1 MLAPDSADTP
11 NALEDSRVNDLCVVV
26 PVRNAED
33 IIEDCLA
40 SITRACPRQV
50 IVVDGM
56 SSDRTLE
63 VVRRYPVTIL
73 SDEGAGLPAARLL
86 GARTATTRHVAL
98 IDADVVLHDGAL
110 EQLLAEFL
118 DGGYTALQAGLHS
131 VSGDGYW
138 GRALAHHHRS
148 GRSKDWFGLVATI
161 FERDVLL
168 RHGFDERFKSGE
180 DIDLRWRLQAA
191 GAKLGVSRRTVVQ
204 HRFGDTWE
212 FAKGQWLADGHG
224 LGRMV
229 AAHGLRA
236 KLLLGLPLA
245 AFLRGSALS
254 LVRRQPRWIPYY
266 LCYVAFNYAG
276 MFRELRRRMFR
287 RRAPAV
293 ASAEA

>member
-1 MLAPDSADTP
+1 M
-11 NALEDSRVNDLCVVV
+11 NDLSVVV

-33 IIEDCLA
+33 LIDDCLG
-40 SITRACPRQV
+40 SIARAQPRQI

-63 VVRRYPVTIL
+63 VAGRYPVTIL

-86 GARTATTRHVAL
+86 GAVTATTRYVAL

-110 EQLLAEFL
+110 ERLQQEFVE
-118 DGGYTALQAGLHS
+118 GGYTALQAGLHS
-131 VSGDGYW
+131 VSGEGYW

-148 GRSKDWFGLVATI
+148 GRSKDWFGVVATI
-161 FERDVLL
+161 FEREALL
-168 RHGFDERFKSGE
+168 RHRFDERFKSGE

-191 GAKLGVSRRTVVQ
+191 GAKLGVSRKTVVE

-245 AFLRGSALS
+245 ACVRGSVLG
-254 LVRRQPRWIPYY
+254 LVKLQPKWIPYY
-266 LCYVAFNYAG
+266 LCFLAYNYVG
-276 MFRELRRRMFR
+276 MLRELGQRAFR
-287 RRAPAV
+287 RRGPV
-293 ASAEA
+293 PASAGT